1 MKFGYAR
8 VSTDDQSL
16 DLQREALQAA
26 GCDRIFE
33 DHGISGADFSRPGLS
48 EVLKTLSPGDT
59 LIVWKLDRL
68 GRSLLDL
75 VETID
80 ALAARK
86 IEFYSLT
93 ESIDTRSPGGR
104 LIFHIMAALAEFE
117 RSLIGERT
125 RAGMKAARAK
135 GHHLGRP
142 PALSE
147 SQRLEAVLAIRSMGE
162 TVNSVAEKYNVH
174 PRTIRRLLGK
184 APGGAHYPTTIHPL
198 G

>member
-1 MKFGYAR
+1 M
-8 VSTDDQSL
+8 
-16 DLQREALQAA
+16 
-26 GCDRIFE
+26 
-33 DHGISGADFSRPGLS
+33 SGVDFSRPGLLR
-48 EVLKTLSPGDT
+48 VLETLSPGDT

-93 ESIDTRSPGGR
+93 ECIDTRSPGGR

-125 RAGMKAARAK
+125 RAGMRAARAK
-135 GHHLGRP
+135 GHHIGRP
-142 PALSE
+142 PALNE
-147 SQRLEAVLAIRSMGE
+147 SQRLEAVAAVRSMGE
-162 TVNSVAEKYNVH
+162 TINSVAEKYAVH
-174 PRTIRRLLGK
+174 PRTIRRLLREVPTPSFQL
-184 APGGAHYPTTIHPL
+184 PGLNI
-198 G
+198 

>member
-16 DLQREALQAA
+16 DLQREALHAA
-26 GCDRIFE
+26 GCDHIFE
-33 DHGISGADFSRPGLS
+33 DHGVSGAGFSRPGLTQ
-48 EVLKTLSPGDT
+48 VLERLSPGDT

-93 ESIDTRSPGGR
+93 ECIDTRSPGGR

-117 RSLIGERT
+117 RALIGERT
-125 RAGMKAARAK
+125 RAGMRAARAK
-135 GHHLGRP
+135 GHHIGRP

-147 SQRLEAVLAIRSMGE
+147 TQRLEAVIAVRSMGE
-162 TVNSVAEKYNVH
+162 TINSVAAKYAVH
-174 PRTIRRLLGK
+174 PRTIRRLLREVP
-184 APGGAHYPTTIHPL
+184 AVYLARA
-198 G
+198 